1 MDPTSSEK
9 GVIDPKTIKI
19 GKSPSTGG
27 TPENPQVG
35 HGSNATLDA
44 DSCQIDA
51 PVVLTPEGKVAGKLA
66 LTANTT
72 SNSDKTIPSWVVEL
86 VEDRHN
92 RFYAVVR
99 EAGNP
104 RVYALDSQ
112 EMRGMVSKALRK
124 NAQRPTQKAVN
135 ELIEEL
141 HGEAEATAAKA
152 DVWSR
157 VAQLPDGTRVIALH
171 DQANTQVHI
180 HPGVVKLVTEGSK
193 VMFCRS
199 ATAEAM
205 VMPAERG
212 DYTLLKKYLNLS
224 AEYFVQFIGWVT
236 YTLAHA
242 KQPGNVFV
250 ILYLIGGQGVGKSVA
265 SKIAI
270 MLVDPNVVGVERLP
284 KLPKDLGIAAQNS
297 HLLAYDNLRS
307 IKPDMSDA
315 LCMLATGGSITTR
328 RLYTNDEQH
337 VTHLLSA
344 LLLNGIHTFVDQP
357 DLAQRCLPL
366 RMYSMDESNRKSEAQ
381 MWKEFEA
388 DLPVIQR
395 GLFDLIAQ
403 ILIHLPTVEVTA
415 PQRML
420 SFVEWLAAME
430 KVQGIPVGI
439 YQESYAAVLN
449 EGQLDSIRDS
459 VLGSA
464 VLDFAAQLKGET
476 WSGTP
481 QELLNDLNTFMAFGL
496 QRPPRGWPDN
506 PIALSKRLS
515 PLETALRTQGVVI
528 RSERRK
534 EREITI
540 ITKDMKNEQ
549 Y

>member
-1 MDPTSSEK
+1 MDTLSVK

-19 GKSPSTGG
+19 GQSPDTAVK
-27 TPENPQVG
+27 PENLTVRHD
-35 HGSNATLDA
+35 HGAIPGTKPSA
-44 DSCQIDA
+44 IDE
-51 PVVLTPEGKVAGKLA
+51 PVVLTPEGQAFGKLA
-66 LTANTT
+66 LASNAMSAMDT
-72 SNSDKTIPSWVVEL
+72 SYSSWLVEL
-86 VEDRHN
+86 VADRNN
-92 RFYAVVR
+92 RFFAVIR
-99 EAGNP
+99 ESGNP
-104 RVYALDSQ
+104 RVYALDGK
-112 EMRGMVSKALRK
+112 ELRGRVSNALRK
-124 NAQRPTQKAVN
+124 NGQRPTQKAIN
-135 ELIEEL
+135 ELLDEL
-141 HGEAEATAAKA
+141 RGEAEATAVKT

-157 VAQLPDGTRVIALH
+157 VAQLSDGTRVIALH
-171 DQANTQVHI
+171 DAANTHVYIQ
-180 HPGVVKLVTEGSK
+180 PGAVKLVTEGSK
-193 VMFCRS
+193 VMFSRS
-199 ATAEAM
+199 STAEAM
-205 VMPAERG
+205 TIPAEHG
-212 DYTLLKKYLNLS
+212 DYMLLKPYLNLS
-224 AEYFVQFIGWVT
+224 AEYFLLFIAWLS

-242 KQPGNVFV
+242 KQAGNVFV
-250 ILYLIGGQGVGKSVA
+250 ILYLIGGQGSGKSVA

-270 MLVDPNVVGVERLP
+270 RLVDPNVVGVERLP
-284 KLPKDLGIAAQNS
+284 KLPKDLGIAAQNA

-307 IKPDMSDA
+307 IKPEMSDT
-315 LCMLATGGSITTR
+315 LCVLATGGSITTR

-344 LLLNGIHTFVDQP
+344 LLLNGIYSFVDQP

-366 RMYSMDESNRKSEAQ
+366 RMYSMDESQRKSEAQ
-381 MWKEFEA
+381 MWNEFEA

-395 GLFDLIAQ
+395 GLFDLISQ
-403 ILIHLPTVEVTA
+403 ILVHLPTVEVTT
-415 PQRML
+415 PQRMY
-420 SFVEWLAAME
+420 SFVQWLAAME
-430 KVQGIPVGI
+430 KVQGIPAGI

-464 VLDFAAQLKGET
+464 VLDFAKQLKDRT

-481 QELLNDLNTFMAFGL
+481 QELLNDLNTFMAFGF

-534 EREITI
+534 ERQLTIT
-540 ITKDMKNEQ
+540 TKDIQNEK